1 MNGVGVGVGLG
12 GGGDERQQLPSNKL
26 KPIARQIR
34 TRRKTRERFC
44 IKYNTMLSMHIN
56 ESHVKLL

>member
-34 TRRKTRERFC
+34 TRRKIRERFR
-44 IKYNTMLSMHIN
+44 IKYNTMLSMHM
-56 ESHVKLL
+56 